1 MSDQPSNPGVEKSA
15 FFRPGAFL
23 LGFFAGLVLCSA
35 IARVASHRGYHEVF
49 TRFFQEISPEAQYY
63 PTLEEMRGIVRM
75 RCRPDQVLV
84 IVGGNSIFNG
94 VGQPAAKMW
103 TVELQRLL
111 GERFVVIN
119 FAFRGA
125 LCTDG
130 GAVVAEALRKEYPRQ
145 VYVANAAPFTPP
157 APYGIEPYRYLFWEA
172 RSRGL
177 LEDYAPRAE
186 MVEEYVRKEF
196 KWGRRFDLWGLGWLD
211 RVLRFRDLWNLVGY
225 ECLFTIPNPITP
237 HLPQAIWARERFAD
251 IEPDFEATPPGDRFR
266 PEYLDAEMKIVRGF
280 SESFYVRDGR
290 GAWRP
295 GTLSRLQFEDVA
307 RGAVP
312 DDLKPRTLIML
323 SRNCPYYLR
332 RLTRD
337 ERQRDDAAY
346 RDGAAAWRK
355 AGYEA
360 ADYGRDYADA
370 DFGDRTHLSAS
381 GGRKLA
387 QQVAEHVQA
396 IASKLG
402 YINPPPPKP

>member
-1 MSDQPSNPGVEKSA
+1 MSDQPPNPGIEKSV
-15 FFRPGAFL
+15 FFRPRAFL
-23 LGFFAGLVLCSA
+23 LGLVAGLTLCST
-35 IARVASHRGYHEVF
+35 IARVASHQGYHEAF
-49 TRFFQEISPEAQYY
+49 TRFFPQISPEAQYY
-63 PTLEEMRGIVRM
+63 PTLEEMCGIVRM

-103 TVELQRLL
+103 TVELQRQL
-111 GERFVVIN
+111 GEGFVVVN

-177 LEDYAPRAE
+177 LESYPPRDE
-186 MVEEYVRKEF
+186 MVEEFERTGF
-196 KWGRRFDLWGLGWLD
+196 TWGNRFDLWGKDWLD

-225 ECLFTIPNPITP
+225 EYLFTIANPITP
-237 HLPQAIWARERFAD
+237 HLPQAVWARKRFAD
-251 IEPDFEATPPGDRFR
+251 VEPDFEAMPLGDRFR
-266 PEYLDAEMKIVRGF
+266 PENRDVEMRIVRGF
-280 SESFYVRDGR
+280 SEGSCVRDRR

-295 GTLSRLQFEDVA
+295 KTLVRIQFEEVA

-312 DDLKPRTLIML
+312 DDLKARTLIML

-332 RLTRD
+332 QLTAD
-337 ERQRDDAAY
+337 ERLRDDAAY

-360 ADYGRDYADA
+360 ADYGRDYDDA

-387 QQVAEHVQA
+387 LQVSEHIQE
-396 IASKLG
+396 IARKLG
-402 YINPPPPKP
+402 YLNQQPPKP